1 MLENEHDRGM
11 ICAVS
16 AFLLWGFLPIYW
28 KTLAPTT
35 ALEVIAHRIVWSFV
49 FTWVILLW
57 QPPADGWRSILQQRQ
72 RLIGLLFS
80 ALLLVGNWL
89 SYVVAV
95 QQDRVLEV
103 SLGYFIVPLLN
114 ILFGFLFL
122 RERFSSWQWLAIGLT
137 ALALINLMRQAE
149 QFPWLG
155 LIIAL
160 TFAGYGFMRKVIQ
173 VQGMLGLWMEMV
185 ILMPLSFI
193 LLWYMAQS
201 DGLYFGSSWDLS
213 LLLATTGVITSLP
226 LLLFA
231 AGARRLPLATLGL
244 LQFIAPTCFFIL
256 GIFLYEEPFSQIQ
269 AISFGLI
276 WIAVVIY
283 LSQIQRQTRLLQ
295 ENKAQTVH
303 RESV

>member
-1 MLENEHDRGM
+1 M

-28 KTLAPTT
+28 KTLATTT

-49 FTWVILLW
+49 FTWAILLC
-57 QPPADGWRSILQQRQ
+57 QPPAEGWRSILQQRQ
-72 RLIGLLFS
+72 RLVGLLFS

-160 TFAGYGFMRKVIQ
+160 TFAGYGFLRKVIQ
-173 VQGMLGLWMEMV
+173 VQGILGLWMEMV

-193 LLWYMAQS
+193 LLWYMSQS
-201 DGLYFGSSWDLS
+201 D
-213 LLLATTGVITSLP
+213 
-226 LLLFA
+226 
-231 AGARRLPLATLGL
+231 
-244 LQFIAPTCFFIL
+244 
-256 GIFLYEEPFSQIQ
+256 
-269 AISFGLI
+269 
-276 WIAVVIY
+276 
-283 LSQIQRQTRLLQ
+283 
-295 ENKAQTVH
+295 
-303 RESV
+303 

>member
-1 MLENEHDRGM
+1 M
-11 ICAVS
+11 
-16 AFLLWGFLPIYW
+16 
-28 KTLAPTT
+28 
-35 ALEVIAHRIVWSFV
+35 IAHRIAWSFV
-49 FTWVILLW
+49 FTWAILLW
-57 QPPADGWRSILQQRQ
+57 KPPAGGWRSILQQRE
-72 RLIGLLFS
+72 RLIGLIFS

-95 QQDRVLEV
+95 QENRVLEV

-122 RERFSSWQWLAIGLT
+122 RERFSSWQWSAIGLT
-137 ALALINLMRQAE
+137 ALAFINLMRQAE

-160 TFAGYGFMRKVIQ
+160 TFAGYGLMRKVIQ
-173 VQGMLGLWMEMV
+173 VQGMLGLWVEMV
-185 ILMPLSFI
+185 ILTPLSFI
-193 LLWYMAQS
+193 LLWYLSQS

-244 LQFIAPTCFFIL
+244 LQFIAPTCFFLL

-283 LSQIQRQTRLLQ
+283 LTQIQRQTRLLQ

-303 RESV
+303 GDSV

>member
-16 AFLLWGFLPIYW
+16 AFFLWGFLPIYW

-49 FTWVILLW
+49 FTWAILLW
-57 QPPADGWRSILQQRQ
+57 QPPAEGWRSILRQRQ

-89 SYVVAV
+89 SYVMAV

-122 RERFSSWQWLAIGLT
+122 RGRFSSWQWLAIGLT

-149 QFPWLG
+149 QFPWLQG
-155 LIIAL
+155 WQQKSI
-160 TFAGYGFMRKVIQ
+160 FQAGGDIVD
-173 VQGMLGLWMEMV
+173 VMLQIREDSGYCKYAW
-185 ILMPLSFI
+185 
-193 LLWYMAQS
+193 
-201 DGLYFGSSWDLS
+201 
-213 LLLATTGVITSLP
+213 T
-226 LLLFA
+226 
-231 AGARRLPLATLGL
+231 AR
-244 LQFIAPTCFFIL
+244 
-256 GIFLYEEPFSQIQ
+256 
-269 AISFGLI
+269 
-276 WIAVVIY
+276 VVIDK
-283 LSQIQRQTRLLQ
+283 LMTD
-295 ENKAQTVH
+295 NG
-303 RESV
+303 

>member
-1 MLENEHDRGM
+1 M

-57 QPPADGWRSILQQRQ
+57 QPPAEGWRSILQQRQ

-114 ILFGFLFL
+114 ILFGLSGSEFLFC
-122 RERFSSWQWLAIGLT
+122 
-137 ALALINLMRQAE
+137 
-149 QFPWLG
+149 
-155 LIIAL
+155 II
-160 TFAGYGFMRKVIQ
+160 
-173 VQGMLGLWMEMV
+173 
-185 ILMPLSFI
+185 
-193 LLWYMAQS
+193 
-201 DGLYFGSSWDLS
+201 LS
-213 LLLATTGVITSLP
+213 LCKN
-226 LLLFA
+226 
-231 AGARRLPLATLGL
+231 
-244 LQFIAPTCFFIL
+244 QM
-256 GIFLYEEPFSQIQ
+256 
-269 AISFGLI
+269 
-276 WIAVVIY
+276 IY
-283 LSQIQRQTRLLQ
+283 
-295 ENKAQTVH
+295 K
-303 RESV
+303 

>member
-35 ALEVIAHRIVWSFV
+35 ALEVIAHRIAWSFV
-49 FTWVILLW
+49 FTWAILLW
-57 QPPADGWRSILQQRQ
+57 KPPAGGWRPILQQRE
-72 RLIGLLFS
+72 RLIGLIFS

-89 SYVVAV
+89 SYVLAV
-95 QQDRVLEV
+95 QENRLLEV

-160 TFAGYGFMRKVIQ
+160 TFAGYGLMRKVIQ
-173 VQGMLGLWMEMV
+173 VQGMLGLWVEMV
-185 ILMPLSFI
+185 ILTPLSFI
-193 LLWYMAQS
+193 LLWYLSQS

-231 AGARRLPLATLGL
+231 AGAQRLRLATLGL
-244 LQFIAPTCFFIL
+244 LQFIAPTCFFLL

-303 RESV
+303 GDSV